1 MEPDARRES
10 PNHGPRH
17 DGSRIDMAILH
28 YTAMQDAETAIFRLC
43 KPEAKVSCHYVICRE
58 GRVTQLVDEARR
70 AWHAG
75 LGRWGGVAD
84 VNSNSIGI
92 ELDHPG
98 HGPFEEA
105 QIAALEALLAEIM
118 DRYPAITPERVLGHS
133 DVAVG
138 RKIDPGGDFPWR
150 RLAAAGLAVWP
161 EDAEEADPEGF
172 HEALSRIG
180 YDWNSE
186 RDARLA
192 AFRLRFRPGA
202 EGPVDAV
209 DAGLAEAVAAHWP
222 LARRSVIDLEGAGA

>member
-1 MEPDARRES
+1 MRRVHS

-17 DGSRIDMAILH
+17 EGSRIDMVIVH
-28 YTAMQDAETAIFRLC
+28 YTAMQDAETAILRLC
-43 KPEAKVSCHYVICRE
+43 KEEAKVSCHYVIASGGE
-58 GRVTQLVDEARR
+58 VVQLVDEARR

-98 HGPFEEA
+98 HGPFAEA
-105 QIAALEALLAEIM
+105 QMAALEGLLRDLM

-138 RKIDPGGDFPWR
+138 RKIDPGPEFPWA
-150 RLAAAGLAVWP
+150 RLAGAGLAVWP
-161 EDAEEADPEGF
+161 TGAGEGAPEAF
-172 HEALSRIG
+172 HDHLHEIG
-180 YDWNSE
+180 YDWDSE
-186 RDARLA
+186 HEARLA
-192 AFRLRFRPGA
+192 AFRLRFRPEA

-209 DAGLAEAVAAHWP
+209 DAGIAELV
-222 LARRSVIDLEGAGA
+222 ARRWPISRRPVIDLSSAPA

>member
-1 MEPDARRES
+1 
-10 PNHGPRH
+10 
-17 DGSRIDMAILH
+17 MAILH
-28 YTAMQDAETAIFRLC
+28 YTAMRDAETAIFRLC

-58 GRVTQLVDEARR
+58 GRITQLVDEERR

-98 HGPFEEA
+98 EGPFQEA
-105 QIAALEALLAEIM
+105 QMAALERLLADLM

-138 RKIDPGGDFPWR
+138 RKIDPGPDFPWR
-150 RLAAAGLAVWP
+150 RLAERGLSIFP
-161 EDAEEADPEGF
+161 EAPAEAEPWEFDP
-172 HEALSRIG
+172 LLDLIG

-186 RDARLA
+186 PEARLA

-202 EGPVDAV
+202 TGPADEV
-209 DAGLAEAVAAHWP
+209 DAGLARAVADRWP
-222 LARRSVIDLEGAGA
+222 LARRSVIDVASAPA